1 MLIKRKIDF
10 IEVLKNWG
18 IGEAN
23 SPEFGTPANS
33 AILREGLKNN
43 NFYYLK
49 PLLSKRPQFIT
60 YLYNLNLKWSYIPF
74 NFIFENFN
82 KISTLNNNDWH
93 VVTNGTFKIIDA
105 LNYYLNSKDENRVKS
120 ILKNFSQL
128 TKEDFSGIIIIK
140 RNPRNYMIYEGH
152 ARLIAIYKLHYEK
165 ANLDFLKAIT
175 IIIGLPT

>member
-1 MLIKRKIDF
+1 MLTKRRIDF

-23 SPEFGTPANS
+23 SPEFGIPTDS

-49 PLLSKRPQFIT
+49 TLLANRSQFIT
-60 YLYNLNLKWSYIPF
+60 WLYNLNLKWNYISF
-74 NFIFENFN
+74 NFIFKNFN
-82 KISTLNNNDWH
+82 KISTLNNDDWSE
-93 VVTNGTFKIIDA
+93 VTNGTFKIIDA

-128 TKEDFSGIIIIK
+128 KKEDI
-140 RNPRNYMIYEGH
+140 
-152 ARLIAIYKLHYEK
+152 
-165 ANLDFLKAIT
+165 
-175 IIIGLPT
+175 